1 MKVLIWS
8 QYFWPENFL
17 INKLATQLAGDD
29 VEITVV
35 TGKPNY
41 PDGNILPGY
50 SILGIQREDYSGI
63 EVIRIPLLPRGS
75 GSAIG
80 LILNYLSFIFSGY
93 LMAPFALRGRE
104 FDAVFVYAPSPLLQA
119 LPAVFISWLKRA
131 KLAVWV
137 QDLWPESLWTTGFVR
152 NRFLLKL
159 VEYVVRYIY
168 RYSDSVLIQSHA
180 FRDPVARLV
189 SDKSKIRYFPNF
201 CEDLKKS
208 FFDSESPGSIAAE
221 MHRHFSVVFA
231 GNIGTVQSCET
242 IIAAAKL
249 LKENSAIKFYL
260 VGSGSRSAFI
270 QSEVESEQLDN
281 VILTG
286 RLSQENMPPIFS
298 AASILL
304 VTLKDD
310 SALSTT
316 IPSKLQSYLSA
327 GKPIVASLN
336 GEPARIV
343 EEAGAGIVCPAESP
357 ELLAQAVL
365 KFYQMPVDERERFGT
380 NARIYFKKHFDQETR
395 VKELEEHFRELMCG

>member
-29 VEITVV
+29 VEVTVV

-50 SILGIQREDYSGI
+50 SIWGVQREDYSGI
-63 EVIRIPLLPRGS
+63 EVIRIPLLPRGN

-80 LILNYLSFIFSGY
+80 LVLNYLSFIFSGY
-93 LMAPFALRGRE
+93 LIAPFTLRGRK

-119 LPAVFISWLKRA
+119 LPAVFISWLKCA

-137 QDLWPESLWTTGFVR
+137 QDLWPESLWTTGFIK

-180 FRDPVARLV
+180 FREPVARLL
-189 SDKSKIRYFPNF
+189 SDENKIRYFPNF
-201 CEDLKKS
+201 CEDLRKS
-208 FFDSESPGSIAAE
+208 FFDSESRKSIAVE
-221 MHRHFSVVFA
+221 MRQHFSVVFA

-270 QSEVESEQLDN
+270 QSEVESEQLGN

-286 RLSQENMPPIFS
+286 RLPHEDMPPIFS
-298 AASILL
+298 AASALL
-304 VTLKDD
+304 VSLKDD
-310 SALSTT
+310 ATLSTT

-336 GEPARIV
+336 GEPARLV
-343 EEAGAGIVCPAESP
+343 EEAGAGMVCLAESP
-357 ELLAQAVL
+357 ELLADAVL
-365 KFYQMPVDERERFGT
+365 KLYEMPADEREQFGV
-380 NARIYFKKHFDQETR
+380 NARIYFKKHFDQER
-395 VKELEEHFRELMCG
+395 CVQELADHFRELMRA